1 MPFRKAF
8 SKRRNGSLAMRPQ
21 VHLRGGTRRCV
32 ELFTIEEWTLR
43 EGGQRRLGVTFY
55 AARRAPAGT
64 GMHNLENA
72 IARLN
77 EDFER
82 VEFWAAA
89 MDALL
94 EPVPEYE
101 LPNEAFALPQRRARA
116 RPRPAKE

>member
-1 MPFRKAF
+1 
-8 SKRRNGSLAMRPQ
+8 MRPD
-21 VHLRGGTRRCV
+21 
-32 ELFTIEEWTLR
+32 EPLR
-43 EGGQRRLGVTFY
+43 EQV
-55 AARRAPAGT
+55 
-64 GMHNLENA
+64 MHNLENA

-101 LPNEAFALPQRRARA
+101 LPNEDFALPPRRARA